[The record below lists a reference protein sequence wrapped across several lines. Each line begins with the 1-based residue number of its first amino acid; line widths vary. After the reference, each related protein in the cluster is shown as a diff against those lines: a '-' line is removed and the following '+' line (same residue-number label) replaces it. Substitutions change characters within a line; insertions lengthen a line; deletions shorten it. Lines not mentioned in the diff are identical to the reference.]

1 MSETSIQLKFPLSYK
16 SNGGTK
22 IEVPVITLRR
32 MKAKDLKT
40 IKFADVASDPSAMFP
55 LIAALSGLPID
66 VVEELDIADL
76 KTVTDSL
83 TSFWSQSPAIGKTS
97 SGE

>member
-1 MSETSIQLKFPLSYK
+1 MSEISIELKFPLSYK

-22 IEVPVITLRR
+22 IDVQVLTLRR

-40 IKFADVASDPSAMFP
+40 IKFADVATDPSAMFP

-66 VVEELDIADL
+66 VIEELDVADL
-76 KTVTDSL
+76 RSVTDSL
-83 TSFWSQSPAIGKTS
+83 SSFWSQSPVIGKTS
-97 SGE
+97 SGG